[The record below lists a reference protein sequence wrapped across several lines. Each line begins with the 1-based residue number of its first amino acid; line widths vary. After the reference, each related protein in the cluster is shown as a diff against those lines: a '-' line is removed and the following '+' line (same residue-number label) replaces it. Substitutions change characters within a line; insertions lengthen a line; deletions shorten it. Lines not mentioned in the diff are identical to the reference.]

1 MAARHP
7 TGDRMRRVLLLLVL
21 PAVALSCSSPRVAL
35 TGTAFKPRKAT
46 IQEVLKNSVR
56 IQLREGADLRRSA
69 TGVVIDVVDQG
80 GQPVSYVATNEHVV
94 DARELPNVSY
104 EVLVDDKKGTKTF
117 KATVLAE
124 GEVPGMDLAVL
135 AVPGVKLEKA
145 TLASDDEPEVGDEVV
160 VVGAPYGRGI
170 SVSGGMLSQVEWK
183 DGVPTMLKT
192 DAPVG
197 YGASGG
203 GIFSAQT
210 GHLLGIIEGY
220 RTAQVQVPSDTKAGG
235 FSFDV
240 PMPGETFGAPVAK
253 LRRFAM
259 ERKLPDALSSAL
271 ASRP

>member
-1 MAARHP
+1 
-7 TGDRMRRVLLLLVL
+7 MRRIVCLLVL
-21 PAVALSCSSPRVAL
+21 PLVALSCSSSRVAL
-35 TGTAFKPRKAT
+35 TGTAFKPRKVT
-46 IQEVLKNSVR
+46 IQEVLRNSVR
-56 IQLREGADLRRSA
+56 IQLREGTELRRSA

-94 DARELPNVSY
+94 DARELPGVTY
-104 EVLVDDKKGTKTF
+104 EVLVDDKKGTRTYQ
-117 KATVLAE
+117 ATVLAE
-124 GEVPGMDLAVL
+124 GEVPGMDLALL

-145 TLASDDEPEVGDEVV
+145 TLAGDDEPEVGDEVV

-183 DGVPTMLKT
+183 DGTPTMLKT

-203 GIFSAQT
+203 GIFSATT

-220 RTAQVQVPSDTKAGG
+220 RTAQVQVPSESKSGG

-253 LRRFAM
+253 LRQFAL
-259 ERKLPDALSSAL
+259 ERKLPNGLSSAL

>member
-1 MAARHP
+1 
-7 TGDRMRRVLLLLVL
+7 MRRLFFLVLL
-21 PAVALSCSSPRVAL
+21 PAVALSCSSSRVAL

-56 IQLREGADLRRSA
+56 IQLREGGELRRSA
-69 TGVVIDVVDQG
+69 TGVVIDVADQG
-80 GQPVSYVATNEHVV
+80 GQTVSYVATNEHVV

-104 EVLVDDKKGTKTF
+104 EVLVDDKKGTRTF
-117 KATVLAE
+117 KASVLAE

-145 TLASDDEPEVGDEVV
+145 TLATDDEPEVGDDVV

-183 DGVPTMLKT
+183 DGNPVMLKT

-203 GIFSAQT
+203 GVFSAQT

-220 RTAQVQVPSDTKAGG
+220 RTAQVQVPSDTKAGA

-240 PMPGETFGAPVAK
+240 PMPGETFAAPVAK
-253 LRRFAM
+253 LRRFAA
-259 ERKLPDALSSAL
+259 ERKLPNALSTAL
-271 ASRP
+271 AIGP